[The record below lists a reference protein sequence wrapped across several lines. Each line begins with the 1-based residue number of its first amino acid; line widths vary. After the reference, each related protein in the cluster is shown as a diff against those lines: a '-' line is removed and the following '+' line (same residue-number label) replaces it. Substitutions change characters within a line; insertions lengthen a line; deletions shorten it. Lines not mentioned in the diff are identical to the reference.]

1 MTHVRSLATVTCL
14 TALVLA
20 GSALGSRAAT
30 GTPQAGIIDEG
41 AFRISRPGSTAPEVE
56 SFRIQRGDNGQF
68 IATGRV
74 IAGPH
79 RVVSR
84 LVADSDGAPIS
95 YALDIF
101 DNQARTSRVTAQA
114 ASGRLSTV
122 VSNRQGDESQRDY
135 PIGREHA
142 VLLDDELVHQMYFL
156 RLTIRSGSVRV
167 ISPHAARTGTFVISA
182 HGLEPVD
189 VGGQSVTATHF
200 SLVNGG
206 DRRDV
211 WLDPE
216 GRVLRAETS
225 SGLKAV
231 RDEVPRQR

>member
-1 MTHVRSLATVTCL
+1 MTHVRSLTTVTCL

-20 GSALGSRAAT
+20 GAALRPPTAIGV
-30 GTPQAGIIDEG
+30 PQAGIIDEG
-41 AFRISRPGSTAPEVE
+41 AFRISRPGATTPEVE
-56 SFRIQRGDNGQF
+56 SFRIQRADNGQLT
-68 IATGRV
+68 ATAQV
-74 IAGPH
+74 NAGPH
-79 RVVSR
+79 RAVSR
-84 LVADSDGAPIS
+84 LVTDSDGAPIS
-95 YALDIF
+95 YELDIF
-101 DNQARTSRVTAQA
+101 ENRVRTAVVKAQG

-122 VSNRQGDESQRDY
+122 VSDRQGDESQRDY
-135 PIGREHA
+135 PIGREHS
-142 VLLDDELVHQMYFL
+142 VILDDELVHQLYFL
-156 RLTIRSGSVRV
+156 RLTSRSGSVRV

-211 WLDPE
+211 WLDPG

-225 SGLKAV
+225 SGFKAV
-231 RDEVPRQR
+231 RDELPKQR